1 MSNPRQPSAFE
12 AKPEP
17 IVSERLLARAL
28 LIREFEQRLLKLFAE
43 GKLFGTVHT
52 CIGQEWSGIAV
63 AEALRPGD
71 IIFSNHRCHGHYLAR
86 TGDADRLMAEVMGR
100 QTGVCA
106 GRGGSQHICHD
117 DVYSNG
123 VQGGIVPV
131 AGGVALAQTFLATGS
146 IVAVFVGDGTLG
158 EGALYEGLNLASLWN
173 VPLLI
178 VLENNLYAQSTP
190 QAQNLSGSITARAA
204 AFGIRTETADTWH
217 PERLLQTM
225 SGAADYVRSE
235 SRPFFVQVD
244 TYRLMAHSK
253 SDDNRDPEEVKR
265 YWERDPLA
273 VYVRENPEEAERLL
287 REVRER
293 VDAAVARADAAP
305 FTEASCASPAASEYR
320 WLPTEIVGQ
329 ERMVQR
335 IYDALRHAMDR
346 SSRVVIIGEDIE
358 GPYGGAFKVTK
369 DLNELFPGRV
379 RNTPISEA
387 AIVGFGNGL
396 AIAGMQPVCE
406 IMFGD
411 FLLLAADQFVNHAAK
426 FRYMYNEQVRMP
438 IVIRTPMG
446 GKRGYGPTHSQC
458 LEKHL
463 LGIPDTRVLAL
474 HHRHDPAAIYEELFA
489 AADLPTLVIENK
501 TLYGQRV
508 SAEAPEGFSWWRTD
522 ERFPTS
528 YLRAASDS
536 PDLTI
541 LCYGGMLS
549 DVESAVDQLFEKH
562 DCIAE
567 VVCPTQLYP
576 FELEPLKDVLG
587 RTGKL
592 LVVEE
597 GQGFSAFGSEVLAQL
612 FESTHDRGL
621 RVKRLAGAAHAIPS
635 SKPAEMSALPGI
647 SHVIRAALELV
658 GDE

>member
-1 MSNPRQPSAFE
+1 
-12 AKPEP
+12 
-17 IVSERLLARAL
+17 VSERLLTQAL

-63 AEALRPGD
+63 AESLRPGD

-106 GRGGSQHICHD
+106 GRGGSQHICHH

-131 AGGVALAQTFLATGS
+131 AGGMALAQTFLATGK
-146 IVAVFVGDGTLG
+146 IVVAFVGDGTLG
-158 EGALYEGLNLASLWN
+158 EGTLYEGLNLASLWN

-190 QAQNLSGSITARAA
+190 QAQNLSGGITARAA

-217 PERLLQTM
+217 PEQLLQTIR
-225 SGAADYVRSE
+225 GAADYVRSE
-235 SRPFFVQVD
+235 CRPFFVQVD

-253 SDDNRDPEEVKR
+253 SDDNRDPEEIKQ
-265 YWERDPLA
+265 YWEKDPLA

-293 VDAAVARADAAP
+293 VDAAVAQAEAAP
-305 FTEASCASPAASEYR
+305 FTETSCARPAASGHR

-335 IYDALRHAMDR
+335 IYEALRDAMSR
-346 SSRVVIIGEDIE
+346 SSRVVVIGEDIE

-369 DLNELFPGRV
+369 DLNTLFPGRV

-426 FRYMYNEQVRMP
+426 FRFMYNEQVRMP

-463 LGIPDTRVLAL
+463 LGVPDTRVLAL
-474 HHRHDPAAIYEELFA
+474 HHRHDPAAVYEKLFA

-508 SAEAPEGFSWWRTD
+508 SSEAPEGFSWWHTD
-522 ERFPTS
+522 EQFPTS

-541 LCYGGMLS
+541 LCYGGILP

-576 FELEPLKDVLG
+576 FELAPLMEVLG
-587 RTGKL
+587 RTRKL

-597 GQGFSAFGSEVLAQL
+597 GQGFSAFGAEVLAQL
-612 FESTHDRGL
+612 FESAHDPGL
-621 RVKRLAGAAHAIPS
+621 RVKRLAAAAHAIPS
-635 SKPAEMSALPGI
+635 SKPAEMSALPSAPHI
-647 SHVIRAALELV
+647 IRAALELI

>member
-1 MSNPRQPSAFE
+1 MSNSKKPTVFE
-12 AKPEP
+12 AAPEP
-17 IVSERLLARAL
+17 VISERLLAKAL

-63 AEALRPGD
+63 AEALEPGD
-71 IIFSNHRCHGHYLAR
+71 VVFSNHRCHGHYLAR
-86 TGDADRLMAEVMGR
+86 TDDVEQLMAEVMGR

-106 GRGGSQHICHD
+106 GRGGSQHICHHN
-117 DVYSNG
+117 VYSNG
-123 VQGGIVPV
+123 VQGGIVPI
-131 AGGVALAQTFLATGS
+131 AGGMALAQTFLDTGK
-146 IVAVFVGDGTLG
+146 IVVVFVGDGTLG
-158 EGALYEGLNLASLWN
+158 EGALYEGLNLTSLWN

-178 VLENNLYAQSTP
+178 VLENNLYAQSTA
-190 QAQNLSGSITARAA
+190 QGQNLSGSITARAA
-204 AFGIRTETADTWH
+204 AFGIHAETADTWH
-217 PERLLQTM
+217 PEKLLKKVRD
-225 SGAADYVRSE
+225 AASYVRSGC
-235 SRPFFVQVD
+235 RPCFLQVD

-253 SDDNRDPEEVKR
+253 SDDNRDPEEVKG
-265 YWERDPLA
+265 YWKKDPLA

-287 REVRER
+287 RDACQR
-293 VDAAVARADAAP
+293 VDSAVATADAAP
-305 FTEASCASPAASEYR
+305 FTEASCARPAASQHH
-320 WLPTEIVGQ
+320 WLPTLIVGQ

-335 IYDALRHAMDR
+335 IYAALRHAMER
-346 SSRVVIIGEDIE
+346 NPRVVVIGEDIE

-463 LGIPDTRVLAL
+463 LGVPDTRVLAL
-474 HHRHDPAAIYEELFA
+474 HHRYDPAAIYQELFA

-508 SAEAPEGFSWWRTD
+508 SADAPQGFSWWHTD
-522 ERFPTS
+522 ESFPTS

-549 DVESAVDQLFEKH
+549 DVESAVNQLFEKH

-576 FELEPLKDVLG
+576 FELKPLIDALD
-587 RTGKL
+587 RTRKL

-612 FESTHDRGL
+612 LESAHGPGL
-621 RVKRLAGAAHAIPS
+621 QAKRVAAAAHAIPS
-635 SKPAEMSALPGI
+635 SKPAEMSALPGT
-647 SHVIRAALELV
+647 SHIIQAALELV

>member
-1 MSNPRQPSAFE
+1 MSNPKQPKAFE
-12 AKPEP
+12 AAPEP
-17 IVSERLLARAL
+17 VISERLLAKAL

-63 AEALRPGD
+63 AEALDPGD

-86 TGDADRLMAEVMGR
+86 TDDVDHLMAELMGR

-106 GRGGSQHICHD
+106 GRGGSQHICHYN
-117 DVYSNG
+117 VYSNG

-131 AGGVALAQTFLATGS
+131 AGGIALAQTFLGTGN

-158 EGALYEGLNLASLWN
+158 EGTLYEGLNFSSLWN

-178 VLENNLYAQSTP
+178 VLENNLYAQSTA
-190 QAQNLSGSITARAA
+190 QTQNLSGSITARAA
-204 AFGIRTETADTWH
+204 AFGIRTETSDTWH
-217 PERLLQTM
+217 PEQLLKTIR
-225 SGAADYVRSE
+225 GAAGYVRSE
-235 SRPFFVQVD
+235 SRPCFVQVD

-253 SDDNRDPEEVKR
+253 SDDNRDPEEIRR
-265 YWERDPLA
+265 YWEKDPVTA
-273 VYVRENPEEAERLL
+273 YVRENPEEAERLL
-287 REVRER
+287 CDVRQR
-293 VDAAVARADAAP
+293 VDTAFAKADAAP
-305 FTEASCASPAASEYR
+305 FTEASCSKPSLSQHR
-320 WLPTEIVGQ
+320 WLPTVIVGQ
-329 ERMVQR
+329 DRMVQR
-335 IYDALRHAMDR
+335 IHTALRHAMER
-346 SSRVVIIGEDIE
+346 NSRVLLIGEDIE

-369 DLNELFPGRV
+369 DLNESFPGRV

-426 FRYMYNEQVRMP
+426 FRYMYNEQVRVP
-438 IVIRTPMG
+438 LVIRTPMG
-446 GKRGYGPTHSQC
+446 GKRGYGPTHSQS

-463 LGIPDTRVLAL
+463 LGVPDTRVLAL
-474 HHRHDPAAIYEELFA
+474 HHRYDPAAIYEALFA

-501 TLYGQRV
+501 TLYGVHV
-508 SAEAPEGFSWWRTD
+508 SADGPRGFSWWHTD

-536 PDLTI
+536 PDLAI
-541 LCYGGMLS
+541 LCYGGMLP
-549 DVESAVDQLFEKH
+549 DVETAVNQLFEEH

-567 VVCPTQLYP
+567 VICPTQLYP
-576 FELEPLKDVLG
+576 FELGPLIDVLG
-587 RTGKL
+587 RAGKL

-597 GQGFSAFGSEVLAQL
+597 GQGFCAFGSEVLAQL
-612 FESTHDRGL
+612 FESARGPGL
-621 RVKRLAGAAHAIPS
+621 RVKRLAAAAHAIPS
-635 SKPAEMSALPGI
+635 SKPAETSVLPGT
-647 SHVIRAALELV
+647 SHIIHAALELL